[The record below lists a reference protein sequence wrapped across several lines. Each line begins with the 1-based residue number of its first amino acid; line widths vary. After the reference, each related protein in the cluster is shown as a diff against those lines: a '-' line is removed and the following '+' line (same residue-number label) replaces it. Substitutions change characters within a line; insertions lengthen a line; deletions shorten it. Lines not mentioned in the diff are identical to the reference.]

1 MSRELSGIY
10 HGLVGELR
18 KSNQELNLAYDSAL
32 QGWSSALELR
42 DHDTEKH
49 TLRVTDQLVGLAR
62 FMGISEEEII
72 HYRRGAL
79 LHDVGKMAIPDAIL
93 RKTGPLSD
101 QEWETMR
108 QHPIYAY
115 VMLRKIPFLQK
126 ALDIPY
132 CHHEKWDG
140 SGYPRALKGEQIPLS
155 ARIFALVDVW
165 DALTSDRPYRKAW
178 ARQKVMEHIRNGSG
192 SHFDPDLVEPFLKL
206 LDQGQGSEAK

>member
-1 MSRELSGIY
+1 MIALVLRSIVHPIRRLATAAQQLAQADFEAMSPDTTPFEGFGNLLWIGRNDEIGQLADSFAHMSRELSGIY
-10 HGLVGELR
+10 RGLVLELR
-18 KSNQELNLAYDSAL
+18 KANQELSLAYNSAL

-49 TLRVTDQLVGLAR
+49 TLRVTEKLVSLAR

-101 QEWETMR
+101 QEWEIMR

-115 VMLRKIPFLQK
+115 V
-126 ALDIPY
+126 
-132 CHHEKWDG
+132 E
-140 SGYPRALKGEQIPLS
+140 LS
-155 ARIFALVDVW
+155 ASRRL
-165 DALTSDRPYRKAW
+165 
-178 ARQKVMEHIRNGSG
+178 RQDTRVFPNT
-192 SHFDPDLVEPFLKL
+192 F
-206 LDQGQGSEAK
+206 